1 MSNFLS
7 WSALILLFSLLSC
20 FYLVVSSNSKK
31 ALIGANNEAR
41 YDQVYWVE
49 QSGMSHKHAERET
62 TFFISALTSSHGVGK
77 ASCVIDRCAS
87 HNGCLAVIRKNE
99 KANCRHYHYQYGE
112 CNMTPKLQG
121 RAILTFSPFL
131 GYSYRWP

>member
-7 WSALILLFSLLSC
+7 WSALILLFSLLSR

-31 ALIGANNEAR
+31 TLIGANNEAR

-62 TFFISALTSSHGVGK
+62 TFFISALTSS
-77 ASCVIDRCAS
+77 SS
-87 HNGCLAVIRKNE
+87 
-99 KANCRHYHYQYGE
+99 
-112 CNMTPKLQG
+112 
-121 RAILTFSPFL
+121 RAILTFSPFF
-131 GYSYRWP
+131 GFSYRWP

>member
-1 MSNFLS
+1 M
-7 WSALILLFSLLSC
+7 
-20 FYLVVSSNSKK
+20 VSSNSKK

-62 TFFISALTSSHGVGK
+62 TFFISALTSCYGVGK

-87 HNGCLAVIRKNE
+87 HNGCHAVIRKNE
-99 KANCRHYHYQYGE
+99 KANCRHYPHQDDE
-112 CNMTPKLQG
+112 CNMTPKLQS
-121 RAILTFSPFL
+121 RAILTFFRL
-131 GYSYRWP
+131 FV